1 MLSSLLLDIS
11 EDISTEVTTGDKVF
25 WIYFYF
31 AALVGTGG
39 LLYMLI
45 KFVKWLIKKIN
56 R

>member
-1 MLSSLLLDIS
+1 MIGSLLLDVS
-11 EDISTEVTTGDKVF
+11 EDMSTVVTTGDKVF
-25 WIYFYF
+25 GIYVLF

-45 KFVKWLIKKIN
+45 KFVKWLIEKIN